1 MLAKPAVAIAFGAF
15 MLCAETCLHGQSIL
29 NVSTEWPDLPIHDWV
44 AGGFLVAAGVASKHD
59 WPKRSVYQAVARAF
73 MLSLLVGAL
82 FAWIAE
88 LVTPPDTT
96 EWGISEMGFVV
107 IVALL
112 AAVALGSLVSTVRAR
127 QS

>member
-1 MLAKPAVAIAFGAF
+1 M
-15 MLCAETCLHGQSIL
+15 
-29 NVSTEWPDLPIHDWV
+29 
-44 AGGFLVAAGVASKHD
+44 AGGFLVAAGIASQRD
-59 WPKRSVYQAVARAF
+59 WHRRAVYQVAAWAF

-88 LVTPPDTT
+88 WVVPPDTT
-96 EWGISEMGFVV
+96 EWGIAEMGFVV

-112 AAVALGSLVSTVRAR
+112 AAVALGSLISTVRAR